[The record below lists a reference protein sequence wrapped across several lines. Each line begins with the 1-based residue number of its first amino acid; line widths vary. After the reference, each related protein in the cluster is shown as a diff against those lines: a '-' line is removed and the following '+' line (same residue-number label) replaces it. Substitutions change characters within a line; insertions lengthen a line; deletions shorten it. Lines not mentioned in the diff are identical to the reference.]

1 MNSDIPCQG
10 DIRSTKQI
18 NNATQIFNLFPA
30 HSEVPVKECVIASLN
45 ERKTRKQEDV
55 DKLAERIGRIG
66 FERTRAVWCTVRDG
80 QYLIF
85 AGGTRLE
92 ACRKLNLPTIP
103 AIIFDG
109 ISDEEMARL
118 SHDDNV
124 NDEYH
129 VPVPIT
135 DLWAEYYHLNKDLGW
150 TQEKI
155 AMAYDVPRAMVS
167 YRINLHELPDEVKDF
182 VSKNLITEAQL
193 TEILPLS
200 VDLHFQS
207 WLTTDQVRLKCAEDL
222 IRDCLPGMPK
232 TVKTSRKYIDNW
244 KSAIKEAET
253 IYSNLKKTTLFD
265 MEKDPPEPY
274 QYDSKSEFVKRLGE
288 RHAYS
293 LSEIRATGMEIT
305 TLISHNL
312 RIYADYQRTQSTSI
326 AKEAER
332 LRKRQEVID
341 RVIHGDAK
349 EIMETWNHGKIK
361 LVITDPPYGMG
372 YSAEGRRRKS
382 KAPDVL
388 VGDDQDAIKLTQ
400 DVLRE
405 CLPYL
410 DEDAHVLVFCD
421 WKHEPEVRKAMEEIG
436 LTIRGSLIWVKE
448 NHSAGDTSHTFAP
461 QHERIIH
468 GVKGSPVLFHR
479 LSDVFMI
486 PRTHESEH
494 PTEKPV
500 ELLKQLIA
508 SCSAENEVILD
519 PFGGSGSTLI
529 AGMELHRD
537 AYVVEI
543 DQQYI
548 SMALN
553 RLEGLLNEGSQ

>member
-1 MNSDIPCQG
+1 MNKEEEGLHSPDRPHQQVNNTLQVFSFSVFEIPLDQC
-10 DIRSTKQI
+10 
-18 NNATQIFNLFPA
+18 A
-30 HSEVPVKECVIASLN
+30 IADLN
-45 ERKTRKQEDV
+45 ERVTRPQENIS
-55 DKLAERIGRIG
+55 KLSERISRMGY
-66 FERTRAVWCTVRDG
+66 EKTRAVWCIQKDG
-80 QYLIF
+80 MYHIF
-85 AGGTRLE
+85 AGGTRYE
-92 ACRKLNLPTIP
+92 ACKKLNMPSIP
-103 AIIFDG
+103 AIVYRD
-109 ISDEEMARL
+109 ISDEEMLRL
-118 SHDDNV
+118 SHEDNV
-124 NDEYH
+124 GDEYH
-129 VPVPIT
+129 YPVLIS
-135 DLWAEYYHLNKDLGW
+135 DVWAKYHHLNKDLGW
-150 TQEKI
+150 TQDEISK
-155 AMAYDVPRAMVS
+155 AYDVPRAMVS
-167 YRINLHELPDEVKDF
+167 YRINLHELPDKVKDF
-182 VSKNLITEAQL
+182 VSRNLITEAQL

-200 VDLHFQS
+200 VDLHFHP
-207 WLTTDQVRLKCAEDL
+207 WLTTDQIRMKCAEDL

-232 TVKTSRKYIDNW
+232 TVKASAKYVENW
-244 KSAIKEAET
+244 KAVIKEAET

-274 QYDSKSEFVKRLGE
+274 EYDSKSEFVKRLGE

-293 LSEIRATGMEIT
+293 LSEIRATGMELT

-388 VGDDQDAIKLTQ
+388 AGDDQDAIKLTQ

-421 WKHEPEVRKAMEEIG
+421 WKHEPEARKAMEDIG

-448 NHSAGDTSHTFAP
+448 NHSAGDTTHTFAP

-468 GVKGSPVLFHR
+468 GVKGSPILFHR

-500 ELLKQLIA
+500 ELLKQLIG

-548 SMALN
+548 SMALS
-553 RLEGLLNEGSQ
+553 RLEGLFNEGSQ